1 MEAATTRRE
10 LSGEKAQRIVDAM
23 RASVGARGATG
34 STFDHVAR
42 EAGVSRGLLH
52 YYFGTKER
60 LLVEVVRRDCDLRME
75 RMTATVAGV
84 DSADALLGALAQ
96 SLQEMI
102 ADEPEFF
109 AILLELHTLG
119 RHNEEI
125 AAELAEL
132 HRRVR
137 GHLTGLLAAARGAGR
152 GRAWPPSP
160 RWSPRSSSPS
170 PTASR
175 CGCRPSR
182 SATSARR
189 SRPAVR
195 AASALVTAPRPDLR
209 VMQRTRR
216 AGVRRRSRNCPYTS
230 RYPER

>member
-1 MEAATTRRE
+1 MEAVTPKRE
-10 LSGEKAQRIVDAM
+10 LSGDKAQRIIDAM
-23 RASVGARGATG
+23 RHSVGVRGATG

-75 RMTATVAGV
+75 RLTETVAGV

-102 ADEPEFF
+102 ADTPEFF

-125 AAELAEL
+125 ATELAEL

-137 GHLTGLLAAARGAGR
+137 GHLTGLLAAARDAGAVELAADPEVVAEVLFALADGLALWMQAEPER
-152 GRAWPPSP
+152 DFG
-160 RWSPRSSSPS
+160 
-170 PTASR
+170 PTIAA
-175 CGCRPSR
+175 GLH
-182 SATSARR
+182 AAR
-189 SRPAVR
+189 
-195 AASALVTAPRPDLR
+195 ALVRPPRLGEQP
-209 VMQRTRR
+209 
-216 AGVRRRSRNCPYTS
+216 GNSPYRN
-230 RYPER
+230 RYPEH

>member
-1 MEAATTRRE
+1 MEAATTKRE
-10 LSGEKAQRIVDAM
+10 LSGEKAQRIIDAM

-60 LLVEVVRRDCDLRME
+60 LLAEVVRRDCDLRMA
-75 RMTATVAGV
+75 RMTATVAGL
-84 DSADALLGALAQ
+84 DSADALLGALAG

-137 GHLTGLLAAARGAGR
+137 GHLTGLLAAAEAQGAVTLAAEPEVVAEVLFALADGLALWIQAEPGR
-152 GRAWPPSP
+152 DFG
-160 RWSPRSSSPS
+160 
-170 PTASR
+170 PTLA
-175 CGCRPSR
+175 
-182 SATSARR
+182 A
-189 SRPAVR
+189 AVR
-195 AASALVTAPRPDLR
+195 AASALVTAP
-209 VMQRTRR
+209 
-216 AGVRRRSRNCPYTS
+216 AA
-230 RYPER
+230 

>member
-60 LLVEVVRRDCDLRME
+60 LLAEVVRRDCDLRME
-75 RMTATVAGV
+75 RLTATVAGV

-102 ADEPEFF
+102 ADTPEFF

-137 GHLTGLLAAARGAGR
+137 GHLTGLLAVARDARRRRAG
-152 GRAWPPSP
+152 GRA
-160 RWSPRSSSPS
+160 
-170 PTASR
+170 
-175 CGCRPSR
+175 GGG
-182 SATSARR
+182 RR
-189 SRPAVR
+189 GAVR
-195 AASALVTAPRPDLR
+195 ARRRAGAVDAGRARARLR
-209 VMQRTRR
+209 ADDRRRRCTRR
-216 AGVRRRSRNCPYTS
+216 ARSCTP
-230 RYPER
+230 PAG